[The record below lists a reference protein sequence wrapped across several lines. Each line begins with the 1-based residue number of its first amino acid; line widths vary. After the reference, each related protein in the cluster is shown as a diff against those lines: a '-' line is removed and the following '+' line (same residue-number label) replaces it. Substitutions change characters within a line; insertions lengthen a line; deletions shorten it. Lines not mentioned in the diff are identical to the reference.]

1 MIGRGETVSCDGALM
16 IITKGEWGVGG
27 LIFVRCDL
35 MADNV
40 CTGRYTGTEFVLQ
53 DWGKRDCIV

>member
-1 MIGRGETVSCDGALM
+1 MA
-16 IITKGEWGVGG
+16 WGVGG
-27 LIFVRCDL
+27 LIFVGCDL

-40 CTGRYTGTEFVLQ
+40 CAGRYTGTEFVLQ